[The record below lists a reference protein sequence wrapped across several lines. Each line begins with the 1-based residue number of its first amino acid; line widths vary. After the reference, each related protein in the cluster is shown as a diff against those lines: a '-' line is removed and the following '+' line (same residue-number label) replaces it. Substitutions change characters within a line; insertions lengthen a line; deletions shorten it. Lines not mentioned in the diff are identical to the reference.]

1 MKYVYENHVV
11 KSKLVLCNALESEA
25 GLLEDKTFY
34 KFIWVKEGEVELII
48 NHKHLTFHA
57 GEIVCLSCLH
67 HLKLGTINGNY
78 RAMLF
83 NDRFYHIID
92 HNDGIFSGL
101 LFNGSLDAISFP
113 VPKEEVSKLNRL
125 TDVFLEEL
133 AVKDSRQDEMLRI
146 VLKRTV
152 IICCRL
158 ARKQQ
163 GLPAA
168 PSARFE
174 VMQKFHALVD
184 EHFREKKRV
193 QDYAGMLCKSPQAL
207 ASILAH
213 YRRPSAIKIIHNR
226 IIAEAEHLLH
236 YTSQTSKEIAF
247 ALGFENPAS
256 FSRFFKN
263 KTGISATE
271 FRSRRKKRERRT

>member
-1 MKYVYENHVV
+1 MKYVYENLTV

-25 GLLEDKTFY
+25 GLVEDKTLY

-67 HLKLGTINGNY
+67 HLQLGTINGTY

-92 HNDGIFSGL
+92 YDNGILNGL
-101 LFNGSLDAISFP
+101 LDAISFP

-146 VLKRTV
+146 VLKRAV

-163 GLPAA
+163 GLPAE

-193 QDYAGMLCKSPQAL
+193 HDYAGMLCKSPQAL

-226 IIAEAEHLLH
+226 IIAEAESLLH

-247 ALGFENPAS
+247 TLGFENPAS

-271 FRSRRKKRERRT
+271 FRSRRKKRKQRT

>member
-1 MKYVYENHVV
+1 MKYIYENHIV

-25 GLLEDKTFY
+25 GLLEDKSLY
-34 KFIWVKEGEVELII
+34 KFIWVKEGEIELII
-48 NHKHLTFHA
+48 NYKHLTFPA
-57 GEIVCLSCLH
+57 GVIVCLSCLH
-67 HLKLGTINGNY
+67 HLQLGTINGNY

-92 HNDGIFSGL
+92 HDNGIFCNGL
-101 LFNGSLDAISFP
+101 LDVISFP

-146 VLKRTV
+146 VLKRAV

-163 GLPAA
+163 GLPAE

-193 QDYAGMLCKSPQAL
+193 QDYADMLCKSPQAL

-213 YRRPSAIKIIHNR
+213 YHRPSAIKIIHNR
-226 IIAEAEHLLH
+226 IIAEAESLLH

-256 FSRFFKN
+256 FRRFFKN

-271 FRSRRKKRERRT
+271 FRSRRKKREQRT